1 MSLVIQ
7 NNLLFSEKLLI
18 ENKKEIDPFN
28 VSNSSDAGGAAT
40 PGYCQGTAEWRWPVR
55 LKKAKLLP
63 S

>member
-28 VSNSSDAGGAAT
+28 VSNSSDAGGQL
-40 PGYCQGTAEWRWPVR
+40 PQGTARV
-55 LKKAKLLP
+55 LL
-63 S
+63 SGDGQ